1 MPKTAF
7 FISERYLKD
16 NSPLGDNMDVKDIY
30 PYARVA
36 EDIYIHE
43 ALGTSLYEHL
53 QDAIAGSP
61 SSITANEITLVK
73 ICRDALVWLTCV
85 KAIPFIWMKFR
96 NVGLVKQSGENL
108 ETASIDEMKNLE
120 SSLLVNGMFYMN
132 RLKDYLC
139 ENHSLYSQ
147 YDEGC
152 WNCGDLGADGT
163 KKNSTDL
170 FFDRNTN
177 TTDQDYINYYKKYIR

>member
-16 NSPLGDNMDVKDIY
+16 NSPMGDNVDVKDIY
-30 PYARVA
+30 PYARTA

-61 SSITANEITLVK
+61 SSLTANETVLVK
-73 ICRDALVWLTCV
+73 ICRDALVWLTCCEALPFVWV
-85 KAIPFIWMKFR
+85 KLR
-96 NVGLVKQSGENL
+96 NIGLVKQSGENL
-108 ETASIDEMKNLE
+108 ETVSIEEMDRIE
-120 SSLLVNGMFYMN
+120 SKLKSKGMFYVN

-139 ENHSLYSQ
+139 ENSTLFEQ
-147 YDEGC
+147 YNDGC
-152 WNCGDLGADGT
+152 WNCGDIAASQT
-163 KKNSTDL
+163 RRNSTDL
-170 FFDRNTN
+170 FIDKNN
-177 TTDQDYINYYKKYIR
+177 DYEDYKRFYLKYIR